1 MVTSRARSPLRKTI
15 YSLIDLREILL
26 GCNRRYLEYLS
37 ALDDFSAG
45 DRNLHRLVNPKTV
58 NGHTLKGFNFF
69 DATQQALL
77 RALQRPEFNIR
88 GIRRA
93 DLVPFFAPDPRR
105 PASRASFGACASST
119 SSRRSFMAIATTS
132 PVWAARPSPPL
143 VESLNKPSSRLSPT
157 LPRDQI
163 CSGNVKI

>member
-1 MVTSRARSPLRKTI
+1 M
-15 YSLIDLREILL
+15 REILL

-45 DRNLHRLVNPKTV
+45 DRNLHRLVSPKTV

-93 DLVPFFAPDPRR
+93 DLVLLAPDLAGQHHAPALAPAPVRSHQESRSWLSLLPDPSGPLDHRR
-105 PASRASFGACASST
+105 
-119 SSRRSFMAIATTS
+119 
-132 PVWAARPSPPL
+132 
-143 VESLNKPSSRLSPT
+143 RLS
-157 LPRDQI
+157 
-163 CSGNVKI
+163 NH